1 MEHKSDFQEIL
12 GKEKNQH
19 WGVRA
24 QGVSEKVSVTSSEKN
39 WAAGGVIF
47 AHFRPNPNTKEDS
60 QVVETHVT
68 PSQPPCCET
77 ESLGPAEF
85 CESFLLVLS
94 PTHTQMLSQHQ
105 T

>member
-12 GKEKNQH
+12 GKEENQH

-24 QGVSEKVSVTSSEKN
+24 QGVSEKVSVTSSSEKN

-60 QVVETHVT
+60 PEWWKHTLH
-68 PSQPPCCET
+68 
-77 ESLGPAEF
+77 L
-85 CESFLLVLS
+85 LS
-94 PTHTQMLSQHQ
+94 PPAVRQNQRAGGIL
-105 T
+105 